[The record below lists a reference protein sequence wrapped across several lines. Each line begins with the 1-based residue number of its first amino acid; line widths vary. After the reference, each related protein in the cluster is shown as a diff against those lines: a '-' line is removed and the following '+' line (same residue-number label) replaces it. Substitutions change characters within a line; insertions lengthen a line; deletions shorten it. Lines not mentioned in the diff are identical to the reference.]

1 MIDNVYTD
9 DIQEST
15 HDGLLKNAIESDT
28 PTEHTVPL
36 NDECVF
42 SNGAW
47 FEDFITKASVNVT
60 VLEHYPLSEEEAPI
74 NRWFIELHCDDAVFS
89 KEVSTGEE
97 VSLVYDATLP
107 EVDEDDVA
115 NGPAGAG
122 MFTLNIVGYGEQ
134 HENTNIKIR
143 IS

>member
-1 MIDNVYTD
+1 MEDLDNF
-9 DIQEST
+9 
-15 HDGLLKNAIESDT
+15 LKNAIESDT

-42 SNGAW
+42 SNGVY

-60 VLEHYPLSEEEAPI
+60 VLEHYPLDECVAI
-74 NRWFIELHCDDAVFS
+74 DKWFIELHCDDAVFT

-97 VSLVYDATLP
+97 ASLVYDATLP

-122 MFTLNIVGYGEQ
+122 MFKLNIVGYGEQ
-134 HENTNIKIR
+134 HINTNIKIR
-143 IS
+143 LS

>member
-1 MIDNVYTD
+1 MVDNVYTD

-15 HDGLLKNAIESDT
+15 HDGLLENAIESDT

-42 SNGAW
+42 SNGVY

-60 VLEHYPLSEEEAPI
+60 VLEHYPLNEEAPI
-74 NRWFIELHCDDAVFS
+74 DRWFIELHCDDAVFS

-97 VSLVYDATLP
+97 ASLVYDATPPAVEEGIDPIVLP
-107 EVDEDDVA
+107 
-115 NGPAGAG
+115 GAG
-122 MFTLNIVGYGEQ
+122 MFTLNIVGHGEQ
-134 HENTNIKIR
+134 HKNTSLKIR
-143 IS
+143 LS

>member
-1 MIDNVYTD
+1 MVDNVYTD

-28 PTEHTVPL
+28 PTEYTVPL

-42 SNGAW
+42 SNGVY

-60 VLEHYPLSEEEAPI
+60 VLEHQPLDEFVAI
-74 NRWFIELHCDDAVFS
+74 DKWLIELHCDDAVFS

-97 VSLVYDATLP
+97 ASLVYDATPPAVEEGIDPIVLP
-107 EVDEDDVA
+107 
-115 NGPAGAG
+115 GAG

-134 HENTNIKIR
+134 HKNTSLKIKV
-143 IS
+143 S